1 MRKFAALC
9 AAVALATLSTGCVMT
24 GKTDLGAVADE
35 VGFKNITTGDGTFEN
50 YKAVSYE
57 TATEVG
63 FGLGFFTLK
72 LMELYPAVTNEDLLK
87 AAAEN
92 TRDKGAN
99 AMINFQPQR
108 TIFIPFLF
116 IAGLY
121 VDSTAGTGVA
131 YQH

>member
-9 AAVALATLSTGCVMT
+9 AAIAVAALSTGCT
-24 GKTDLGAVADE
+24 FKGKTDLGVVADE

-57 TATEVG
+57 SATELG
-63 FGLGFFTLK
+63 FGLGIFTLK

-87 AAAEN
+87 VAAEE
-92 TRDKGAN
+92 TKAKGAN
-99 AMINFQPQR
+99 AMINVRPQS
-108 TIFIPFLF
+108 TVFIPFLF
-116 IAGLY
+116 IAGIY

-131 YQH
+131 YEH